1 MLAQR
6 LRHAVRIEA
15 PGNVINAYGE
25 QVPGWTT
32 FADNVRA
39 SVEPVS
45 ARERMAAGANAPA
58 QDARI
63 VMRYRAGVTE
73 QMRIVYNGTYYAIN
87 GVIDV
92 GEQRRMLELDCTK
105 GVAQS

>member
-1 MLAQR
+1 MLTQR
-6 LRHAVRIEA
+6 LRHAVRIDT
-15 PGNVINAYGE
+15 PGSVMNAYGE
-25 QVPGWTT
+25 LVPGWVT

-45 ARERMAAGANAPA
+45 ARERLAAGANAPA
-58 QDARI
+58 QDTRI

-73 QMRIVYNGTYYAIN
+73 QMRVVYNGVEYAIH

-105 GVAQS
+105 GVAES